1 MLAAMSW
8 IATDRLFVFRSTPNL
23 ETDVLVVVF
32 PDSIADFS
40 FVGIH

>member
-8 IATDRLFVFRSTPNL
+8 IATDRLFVSRSTPNL
-23 ETDVLVVVF
+23 ETEFLVGVF